1 MSPFTHESFFPA
13 LQAALPEFVATS
25 PAAQQR
31 LADPE
36 YPIFGIFYDYT
47 TRLRALLDV
56 DNRADLARYFGFL
69 NQLLDSKDAHLLAC
83 LHDNIIEFLA
93 LSQASYYHTSLQY
106 LSPFGVALL
115 KDCKTNPPLGVLPSP
130 W

>member
-1 MSPFTHESFFPA
+1 MTTFTHENFFPA
-13 LQAALPEFVATS
+13 LQAALPEFVAFS

-47 TRLRALLDV
+47 TRLRGLLDV
-56 DNRADLARYFGFL
+56 DNRPDLVRYFAFL
-69 NQLLDSKDAHLLAC
+69 NQLLDTQDAHLLAC
-83 LHDNIIEFLA
+83 IHDNVIEFLA
-93 LSQASYYHTSLQY
+93 LSSSFYYQASLHY

-115 KDCKTNPPLGVLPSP
+115 TDCKIDPPLGVLPP
-130 W
+130 AW